1 MFNCNKCNR
10 TCNKLCPHCIISDSI
25 TVVTVD
31 GTDTLV
37 IDIPAGTYMNCATY
51 CIITAQAIPATATV
65 NMPVAIS
72 IGGDTTTVYPL
83 VCSRTGLQAVA
94 CQVNTRSRYKVCVR
108 TNATTGVFSVL
119 SGLGS
124 CFSNTL
130 ASLPVATA

>member
-1 MFNCNKCNR
+1 MNCTNCSR
-10 TCNKLCPHCIISDSI
+10 QCNKLCSHYIISDSI
-25 TVVTVD
+25 SVVTVD

-37 IDIPAGTYMNCATY
+37 IDIPSSTYADGSTY
-51 CIITAQAIPATATV
+51 CIITAQAIPSTATV

-72 IGGDTTTVYPL
+72 IGGVTTTVYPL

-94 CQVNTRSRYKVCVR
+94 CQVNTRSRYKTCVR

-130 ASLPVATA
+130 ASLPITTA

>member
-1 MFNCNKCNR
+1 MNCTNCSR
-10 TCNKLCPHCIISDSI
+10 QCNKLCANYIISNSI
-25 TVVTVD
+25 SVVAVD

-37 IDIPAGTYMNCATY
+37 IDIPASTYANNSTY

-72 IGGDTTTVYPL
+72 IGGVTTTVYPL

-94 CQVNTRSRYKVCVR
+94 CQVNTRSRYKTCVR

-130 ASLPVATA
+130 ASLPVVTA

>member
-1 MFNCNKCNR
+1 MNCTNCSR
-10 TCNKLCPHCIISDSI
+10 QCNKLCANYIISNSI
-25 TVVTVD
+25 SVVSVD

-37 IDIPAGTYMNCATY
+37 IDIPASTYANNSTY

-72 IGGDTTTVYPL
+72 IGGVTTTVYPL

-94 CQVNTRSRYKVCVR
+94 CQVNTRSRYKTCVR

-130 ASLPVATA
+130 ASLPVVTA